1 MNVLSFL
8 PILII
13 LFYLGILFGILYLIN
28 SWVNKFINIRK
39 EQNDL
44 LREVIEKMEVHKS
57 GTSDKNS

>member
-44 LREVIEKMEVHKS
+44 LREVIEKMEVHKG

>member
-1 MNVLSFL
+1 MNVLSLF

-44 LREVIEKMEVHKS
+44 LREVIEKMEVHKG

>member
-44 LREVIEKMEVHKS
+44 LREVIEKMEVHKGS
-57 GTSDKNS
+57 TPDKNP